1 MHATHENGTK
11 QREAQAWQSALDQAL
26 AAHGGEAALAY
37 YPHVANA
44 FPSSAPNP
52 YAPEFPLLDLH
63 ELKSWATHRG
73 CHVRPAPERAHDNNR
88 YKNPPLRFSRKPS
101 NTSYSH

>member
-1 MHATHENGTK
+1 MNATHESGTR

-52 YAPEFPLLDLH
+52 YAPEFPLLDLR
-63 ELKSWATHRG
+63 ELKSWAIHRG
-73 CHVRPAPERAHDNNR
+73 WHVRPAPERAADNNR
-88 YKNPPLRFSRKPS
+88 YRPPLRFSRRPS
-101 NTSYSH
+101 NIRYSH